1 MVDIAG
7 MPELDMEP
15 IDDVEFPDDSHAT
28 STGISNPK
36 LAMWVYLASDC
47 LLFGGLIS
55 TYLVYANRPGQIPG
69 LTGNP
74 TPISDL
80 FDIPFTSMTTFIL
93 LMSSLTMV
101 LSVTSAMRSDRVRMR
116 LWLGTTAL
124 LGGLFLAGQ
133 IYEFTVFVKE
143 GLGFTSNVSSSAF
156 YALTGFHGV
165 HVLVGIVM
173 LLSLVGLSMQRDI
186 RAEAIEVVGLY
197 WHFVDIVWVVIF
209 TVVYLIR

>member
-1 MVDIAG
+1 MADVAEIAYEDI
-7 MPELDMEP
+7 E
-15 IDDVEFPDDSHAT
+15 DVEFPDDSHAT

-36 LAMWVYLASDC
+36 LAMWVYLASDA

-55 TYLVYANRPGQIPG
+55 AYLIYKNRPGEIPG
-69 LTGNP
+69 LAGSGLRPNQ
-74 TPISDL
+74 I

-101 LSVTSAMRSDRVRMR
+101 LSVTSAMRNDQTRMR

-124 LGGLFLAGQ
+124 LGSLFLGGQ

-143 GLGFTSNVSSSAF
+143 GLGYTTNVASSAF
-156 YALTGFHGV
+156 YTLTGFHGV
-165 HVLVGIVM
+165 HVAVGILM
-173 LLSLVGLSMQRDI
+173 LVSMIGMSFR
-186 RAEAIEVVGLY
+186 RRMHAEAVEVVGLY

-209 TVVYLIR
+209 TIVYLIP